1 LLIIEAHF
9 ACVNEITLRSR
20 RNRAFRNKHPFVDK
34 PQALCYKIKVNLK
47 ELLKQHAFP
56 QTVIDA
62 LTDSGIITLHPPQ
75 VEAIRRGVLD
85 HKNVVMAVPTAA
97 GKTLIAELCMLK
109 SILQDGGKALYIA
122 PLKAIAH
129 EKYHDFKKKYE
140 SLGIKIGIAT
150 GDLDSPG
157 KYLDRYQILIATA
170 EKVDSIL
177 RSKAGWLINSLSVVV
192 LDEIHF
198 INDETRGPTLEILTA
213 RIKQLKPN
221 IQILALSA
229 TISNAQE
236 IAGWLDAN
244 LALSHWRPIP
254 LKEGVYYNEK
264 IMFNNDSVRLVRE
277 DVDED
282 LHKLTMDTLRG
293 GGQVLVFVN
302 SRRSAQASARE
313 LCHCVATIL
322 KDEEKKILN
331 ELALEISEDH
341 SATKVCKKLAEIVKG
356 GCAFHHA
363 GLTPKQR
370 HLIEDHFKR
379 NIIKVICSTP
389 TLAAGVNLPARRAI
403 IRDCKRYASGLGSV
417 YISTAEYKQCAGRA
431 GRPQYDEYGEAVLM
445 AKSLSEQNTL
455 FERFV
460 LSKPEPVTSKLGSE
474 AALRIHILSSIAA
487 GYVHDINSMF
497 DFLNHTFLSYQRQGA
512 NLVSLVS
519 DIFDF
524 LHKNGFIDKSG
535 FKYFTTPFG
544 STTSRLYIDPMT
556 SLTLR
561 EGLTKIHNGKSFS
574 TYGLLHM
581 LTCCPDSELL
591 SVGKSDYEEL
601 ESLSQKIEDE
611 LILTPNDL
619 PVLQDVYTFYATL
632 KTMWLWSRWIEE
644 DKEESMC
651 DDFNIGPGDIYRHME
666 SAGWL
671 LHAAGQIADLL
682 HYKKMTFDL
691 EALRLRIRYGIKEE
705 LLELA
710 ALEGVGRV
718 RARMLFKHGYH
729 KLADL
734 KPATAAHLAS
744 IKTIGKSLA
753 ESIVHQIHH
762 PAPKGFSAKKYAFTQ
777 DEIATPIAE
786 INEVWTD

>member
-1 LLIIEAHF
+1 M
-9 ACVNEITLRSR
+9 
-20 RNRAFRNKHPFVDK
+20 
-34 PQALCYKIKVNLK
+34 NLK
-47 ELLKQHAFP
+47 ELLTGHAFP
-56 QTVIDA
+56 QTVIDV
-62 LTDSGIITLHPPQ
+62 LTASGITTLHPPQ
-75 VEAIRRGVLD
+75 AEAIRKGVLD
-85 HKNVVMAVPTAA
+85 KKNVVMAVPTAA

-122 PLKAIAH
+122 PLKALAS

-177 RSKAGWLINSLSVVV
+177 RSKAGWLINSLSVIV

-198 INDETRGPTLEILTA
+198 IDDESRGPTLEILTA
-213 RIKQLKPN
+213 RIKQLKPD

-236 IAGWLDAN
+236 IAGWLNAN

-254 LKEGVYYNEK
+254 LKEGVYFNEK
-264 IMFNNDSVRLVRE
+264 IMFNNDSIRLVKE
-277 DVDED
+277 EADED
-282 LHKLTMDTLRG
+282 LNKLVMDTLRG

-302 SRRSAQASARE
+302 SRRSAQAAARE
-313 LCHCVATIL
+313 LCHSVTALI
-322 KDEEKKILN
+322 KPEDKKILN
-331 ELALEISEDH
+331 DLANEISEDH
-341 SATKVCKKLAEIVKG
+341 SATKVCKKLADIVRA

-417 YISTAEYKQCAGRA
+417 YISTSEYKQCAGRA
-431 GRPQYDEYGEAVLM
+431 GRPQYDDYGEAVLM

-455 FERFV
+455 YERFI

-497 DFLNHTFLSYQRQGA
+497 DFLNHTFLSYQKQGV
-512 NLVSLVS
+512 NLVSLVG
-519 DIFDF
+519 DIFEY

-544 STTSRLYIDPMT
+544 NTTSRLYIDPMT
-556 SLTLR
+556 SLILR
-561 EGLTKIHNGKSFS
+561 EGLTKIHEGKSFS

-581 LTCCPDSELL
+581 LTCCPDSEMLN
-591 SVGKSDYEEL
+591 VGKSDYEEL
-601 ESLSQKIEDE
+601 ESLAHKIEDE
-611 LILTPNDL
+611 LIVTPNDL
-619 PVLQDVYTFYATL
+619 PELQDVYTYYATL
-632 KTMWLWSRWIEE
+632 KTMWLWSRWIDEE
-644 DKEESMC
+644 KEETMC
-651 DDFNIGPGDIYRHME
+651 DDFNVGPGDIYRHVE

-671 LHAAGQIADLL
+671 LHAAGMIAELL

-691 EALRLRIRYGIKEE
+691 EALRLRVRYGIKEE
-705 LLELA
+705 LLNLA
-710 ALEGVGRV
+710 SLEGVGRI
-718 RARMLFKHGYH
+718 RARILFKHGYH
-729 KLADL
+729 TLDDL
-734 KPATAAHLAS
+734 KPATASHLAS

-753 ESIVHQIHH
+753 DSIVQQIHH
-762 PAPKGFSAKKYAFTQ
+762 PDPKRFTSKRYSPVEADNQ
-777 DEIATPIAE
+777 PIAE
-786 INEVWTD
+786 ITEVWTD

>member
-1 LLIIEAHF
+1 M
-9 ACVNEITLRSR
+9 
-20 RNRAFRNKHPFVDK
+20 D
-34 PQALCYKIKVNLK
+34 LK
-47 ELLKQHAFP
+47 ELLNKYAFP
-56 QTVIDA
+56 QTVIDVLTADGITA
-62 LTDSGIITLHPPQ
+62 LYPTQD
-75 VEAIRRGVLD
+75 EAIRKGVLD
-85 HKNVVMAVPTAA
+85 KKNVVMAVPTAS

-109 SILQDGGKALYIA
+109 SILQDGGRALYIA
-122 PLKAIAH
+122 PLKALAS

-140 SLGIKIGIAT
+140 SLGVKIGIAT
-150 GDLDSPG
+150 GDLDSPS

-177 RSKAGWLINSLSVVV
+177 RRKADWLINSLSVVV

-198 INDETRGPTLEILTA
+198 INDEGRGPTLEILTA
-213 RIKQLKPN
+213 RIKQLKPD

-229 TISNAQE
+229 TISNAGE
-236 IAGWLDAN
+236 IAGWLGAG

-254 LKEGVYYNEK
+254 LKEGVYFNDK
-264 IMFNNDSVRLVRE
+264 IMFDNDSIRLIKE
-277 DVDED
+277 DESED
-282 LHKLTMDTLRG
+282 LNKLTMDTLRG

-302 SRRSAQASARE
+302 ARRSAQAAARE
-313 LCHCVATIL
+313 LCSSVVTIL
-322 KDEEKKILN
+322 KGEEKKILN
-331 ELALEISEDH
+331 DLAREISEDH
-341 SATKVCKKLAEIVKG
+341 SATKVCQKLAQAVG
-356 GCAFHHA
+356 SGCAFHHA

-370 HLIEDHFKR
+370 HLIEDHFKK

-431 GRPQYDEYGEAVLM
+431 GRPQYDDYGEAVLV
-445 AKSLSEQNTL
+445 AKSLSEQNAL
-455 FERFV
+455 FEKFI
-460 LSKPEPVTSKLGSE
+460 LAKPEPVTSKLGCE
-474 AALRIHILSSIAA
+474 AALRIHILSSISS
-487 GYVHDINSMF
+487 GYVHDIKSMF
-497 DFLNHTFLSYQRQGA
+497 DFLNHTFLSYQHQEA
-512 NLVSLVS
+512 NLVSLVG

-524 LHKNGFIDKSG
+524 LHQNGFIDKSG

-544 STTSRLYIDPMT
+544 NTTSRLYIDPMT

-561 EGLTKIHNGKSFS
+561 EGLNKIHNGKSFS
-574 TYGLLHM
+574 IYGLLHM

-591 SVGKSDYEEL
+591 SVSKSDSEEL
-601 ESLSQKIEDE
+601 ENLSQKIEDE

-619 PVLQDVYTFYATL
+619 PMLQDVYTFYATL
-632 KTMWLWSRWIEE
+632 KTMWLWSRWIDE

-671 LHAAGQIADLL
+671 LHAAGQIAQML
-682 HYKKMTFDL
+682 HYNKMTFDL
-691 EALRLRIRYGIKEE
+691 ENLRLRIRYGIKEE

-710 ALEGVGRV
+710 SLEGVGRV
-718 RARMLFKHGYH
+718 RARILFKHGYH
-729 KLADL
+729 TLADL
-734 KPATAAHLAS
+734 KPVSADHLAS

-753 ESIVHQIHH
+753 QSIVRQIHE
-762 PAPKGFSAKKYAFTQ
+762 PRPKPFSAKPRSFAQADT
-777 DEIATPIAE
+777 EPVAE

>member
-1 LLIIEAHF
+1 
-9 ACVNEITLRSR
+9 
-20 RNRAFRNKHPFVDK
+20 
-34 PQALCYKIKVNLK
+34 VNLK
-47 ELLKQHAFP
+47 ELLIQHAFP
-56 QTVIDA
+56 QTVIDV
-62 LTDSGIITLHPPQ
+62 LTESGIRDLHPPQ
-75 VEAIRRGVLD
+75 AEAIRKGVLD
-85 HKNVVMAVPTAA
+85 GKNVVMAVPTAA

-109 SILQDGGKALYIA
+109 SILQKNGKALYIA
-122 PLKAIAH
+122 PLKALAS

-150 GDLDSPG
+150 GDLDSPS

-170 EKVDSIL
+170 EKVDSLL
-177 RSKAGWLINSLSVVV
+177 RSKAGWLINSLSVIV

-198 INDETRGPTLEILTA
+198 IDDESRGPTLEILTA
-213 RIKQLKPN
+213 RMKQLKPD

-236 IAGWLDAN
+236 LAGWLNAN
-244 LALSHWRPIP
+244 LAFSTWRPIP
-254 LKEGVYYNEK
+254 LKEGVYFNER
-264 IMFNNDSVRLVRE
+264 IMFDNDSIRLVKE
-277 DVDED
+277 DVDDD
-282 LHKLTMDTLRG
+282 LSKLVMDTLRG
-293 GGQVLVFVN
+293 EGQVLVFVN
-302 SRRSAQASARE
+302 SRRSAQAAARE
-313 LCHCVATIL
+313 LCPAVITLL
-322 KDEEKKILN
+322 KPEEKKILN
-331 ELALEISEDH
+331 DLAHEISEDH
-341 SATKVCKKLAEIVKG
+341 SATKVCKKLAEIVKA

-417 YISTAEYKQCAGRA
+417 YISVGEYKQCAGRA
-431 GRPQYDEYGEAVLM
+431 GRPQYDDSGEAVLM

-455 FERFV
+455 FERFIM
-460 LSKPEPVTSKLGSE
+460 SKPEPVTSKLGSE

-487 GYVHDINSMF
+487 GYVHDLNSMF

-512 NLVSLVS
+512 NMLSLVG
-519 DIFDF
+519 DIFDY

-544 STTSRLYIDPMT
+544 NMTSRLYIDPMT
-556 SLTLR
+556 SLILR
-561 EGLTKIHNGKSFS
+561 EGLTKIHEGKSFS

-581 LTCCPDSELL
+581 LTCCPDSEMLN
-591 SVGKSDYEEL
+591 VGKADYEEL

-611 LILTPNDL
+611 LIITPNKL
-619 PVLQDVYTFYATL
+619 PMLQDVYTYYATL
-632 KTMWLWSRWIEE
+632 KTMWLWSRWIDEE
-644 DKEESMC
+644 KEEVMC
-651 DDFNIGPGDIYRHME
+651 DEFNVGPGDIYRHVE

-671 LHAAGQIADLL
+671 LYAAGMIAELL

-691 EALRLRIRYGIKEE
+691 EALRLRVRYGIKEE

-729 KLADL
+729 NISDL
-734 KPATAAHLAS
+734 KPATAEHLAS

-753 ESIVHQIHH
+753 QSIVTQIHH
-762 PAPKGFSAKKYAFTQ
+762 PTKKAFTAKKHSFTQ
-777 DEIATPIAE
+777 DEIEPVAE

>member
-1 LLIIEAHF
+1 M
-9 ACVNEITLRSR
+9 
-20 RNRAFRNKHPFVDK
+20 D
-34 PQALCYKIKVNLK
+34 LK
-47 ELLKQHAFP
+47 ELLNRHSFP
-56 QTVIDA
+56 QTFIDA
-62 LTDSGIITLHPPQ
+62 LTASGIITLHPPQ
-75 VEAIRRGVLD
+75 AEAIRKGVLD
-85 HKNVVMAVPTAA
+85 KKNVVMAMPTAA

-109 SILQDGGKALYIA
+109 SILQDNGKALYIA
-122 PLKAIAH
+122 PLKALAS
-129 EKYHDFKKKYE
+129 EKYHDFKQKYE
-140 SLGIKIGIAT
+140 PLGIKIGIAT
-150 GDLDSPG
+150 GDLDSPS

-170 EKVDSIL
+170 EKVDSLL
-177 RSKAGWLINSLSVVV
+177 RSKAGWLINSLSVIV

-198 INDETRGPTLEILTA
+198 INDESRGPTLEILTA
-213 RIKQLKPN
+213 RIKQLKPD

-236 IAGWLDAN
+236 IAGWLNAN

-254 LKEGVYYNEK
+254 LKEGVYFNEQ
-264 IMFNNDSVRLVRE
+264 IMFNNDSIRLVKE
-277 DVDED
+277 EAHED
-282 LHKLTMDTLRG
+282 LNKLTTDTLRG

-313 LCHCVATIL
+313 LCPSVAPLL
-322 KDEEKKILN
+322 KSEEKQILADLSN
-331 ELALEISEDH
+331 EIAQDH
-341 SATKVCKKLAEIVKG
+341 SATKVCKKLADIVRS

-431 GRPQYDEYGEAVLM
+431 GRPQYDDYGEAVLM
-445 AKSLSEQNTL
+445 AKSLSEQNAL
-455 FERFV
+455 FDRFV

-487 GYVHDINSMF
+487 GYVHDISSMF
-497 DFLNHTFLSYQRQGA
+497 DFLNHTFLSYQKQGVD
-512 NLVSLVS
+512 LVSLVS
-519 DIFDF
+519 EIFDY

-544 STTSRLYIDPMT
+544 NTTSRLYIDPMT
-556 SLTLR
+556 SLILR
-561 EGLTKIHNGKSFS
+561 EGLTKIHEGKSFS

-601 ESLSQKIEDE
+601 ESLAHKIEDE
-611 LILTPNDL
+611 LIITPNDL
-619 PVLQDVYTFYATL
+619 PELQDVYTYYSTL
-632 KTMWLWSRWIEE
+632 KTMWLWSRWIDEE
-644 DKEESMC
+644 KEETMC
-651 DDFNIGPGDIYRHME
+651 DDFNVGPGDIYRHVE

-671 LHAAGQIADLL
+671 LYAAGMVAELL

-691 EALRLRIRYGIKEE
+691 EALRLRVRYGIKEE

-710 ALEGVGRV
+710 ALEGVGRI

-729 KLADL
+729 TLADL
-734 KPATAAHLAS
+734 KPATASHLAS

-753 ESIVHQIHH
+753 DSIVQQIHH
-762 PAPKGFSAKKYAFTQ
+762 PAPKRFAPKPHSFTHV
-777 DEIATPIAE
+777 DTTPVGEIT
-786 INEVWTD
+786 EVWTD

>member
-1 LLIIEAHF
+1 M
-9 ACVNEITLRSR
+9 
-20 RNRAFRNKHPFVDK
+20 
-34 PQALCYKIKVNLK
+34 NLK
-47 ELLKQHAFP
+47 DLLNQYAFP
-56 QTVIDA
+56 QTVIDV
-62 LTDSGIITLHPPQ
+62 LTASGITTLYPPQ
-75 VEAIRRGVLD
+75 VEAIRKGVLD
-85 HKNVVMAVPTAA
+85 KKNVVLSVPTAA

-122 PLKAIAH
+122 PLKALAS
-129 EKYHDFKKKYE
+129 EKYHDFRKKYE
-140 SLGIKIGIAT
+140 PLGIKIGIAT
-150 GDLDSPG
+150 GDLDSPSR
-157 KYLDRYQILIATA
+157 YLDRYQILIATA

-177 RSKAGWLINSLSVVV
+177 RAKAGWLINSLSVVV

-198 INDETRGPTLEILTA
+198 INDESRGPTLEILTA
-213 RIKQLKPN
+213 RIKQLKPT

-229 TISNAQE
+229 TISNASE
-236 IAGWLDAN
+236 IAEWLDAN

-254 LKEGVYYNEK
+254 LKEGVYYNER
-264 IMFNNDSVRLVRE
+264 IRFDNDSIRLVKE
-277 DVDED
+277 DCDED
-282 LHKLTMDTLRG
+282 LNKLTMDTLRG
-293 GGQVLVFVN
+293 EGQVLVFVN
-302 SRRSAQASARE
+302 SRRSAQAAARE
-313 LCHCVATIL
+313 LCSCVHTLL

-331 ELALEISEDH
+331 ELANEISEDH
-341 SATKVCKKLAEIVKG
+341 SATKVCKKLAEIVKC

-370 HLIEDHFKR
+370 YLVEDHFKR

-403 IRDCKRYASGLGSV
+403 IRDCKRYASGLGSM

-431 GRPQYDEYGEAVLM
+431 GRPQYDDHGEAVLM
-445 AKSLSEQNTL
+445 AKSLSEQNAL

-460 LSKPEPVTSKLGSE
+460 LARPEPVTSKLGSE
-474 AALRIHILSSIAA
+474 AALRIHVLSSIAA
-487 GYVHDINSMF
+487 GYVHDLNSMF
-497 DFLNHTFLSYQRQGA
+497 DFLNHTFLSYQRQGSH
-512 NLVSLVS
+512 LVELVG
-519 DIFDF
+519 DIFEF

-544 STTSRLYIDPMT
+544 ATTSRLYIDPMT

-561 EGLTKIHNGKSFS
+561 EGLTKIHSGKSFS

-601 ESLSQKIEDE
+601 ESFSQKIEDE

-619 PVLQDVYTFYATL
+619 PMLQDVYTFYATL

-651 DDFNIGPGDIYRHME
+651 DDFNVGPGDIYRHVE

-671 LHAAGQIADLL
+671 LHAAGQIAELL
-682 HYKKMTFDL
+682 HHKRITFDL

-710 ALEGVGRV
+710 SLEGVGRI

-734 KPATAAHLAS
+734 KPSTAAHLAG

-753 ESIVHQIHH
+753 ESIVQQIHH
-762 PAPKGFSAKKYAFTQ
+762 PAPKRFATKKQTFTQ
-777 DEIATPIAE
+777 DEIEPVAE
-786 INEVWTD
+786 INEIWTD

>member
-1 LLIIEAHF
+1 M
-9 ACVNEITLRSR
+9 
-20 RNRAFRNKHPFVDK
+20 D
-34 PQALCYKIKVNLK
+34 LK
-47 ELLKQHAFP
+47 ELLTKYNFP
-56 QTVIDA
+56 QSVADI
-62 LTDSGIITLHPPQ
+62 LINSGITTLHPPQ
-75 VEAIRRGVLD
+75 AEAIRKGVLD
-85 HKNVVMAVPTAA
+85 KKNVVMAVPTAA

-109 SILQDGGKALYIA
+109 SIMQDGGKALYIA
-122 PLKAIAH
+122 PLKALAS
-129 EKYHDFKKKYE
+129 EKYNDFKKKYE

-150 GDLDSPG
+150 GDLDSPS

-177 RSKAGWLINSLSVVV
+177 RSKAGWLINSLSVIV

-198 INDETRGPTLEILTA
+198 IDDESRGPTLEILTA
-213 RIKQLKPN
+213 RIKQLKPD

-264 IMFNNDSVRLVRE
+264 IMFNNDSIRLVKE
-277 DVDED
+277 EADED
-282 LHKLTMDTLRG
+282 LNKLVMDTLRG
-293 GGQVLVFVN
+293 AGQVLVFVN
-302 SRRSAQASARE
+302 SRRSAQAAARE
-313 LCHCVATIL
+313 LCRDVVTIL
-322 KDEEKKILN
+322 KPEEKKILD
-331 ELALEISEDH
+331 ELADEISEDH
-341 SATKVCKKLAEIVKG
+341 SATKVCKKLADIVRA

-417 YISTAEYKQCAGRA
+417 YISVGEYKQCAGRA
-431 GRPQYDEYGEAVLM
+431 GRPQYDDYGEAVLM

-455 FERFV
+455 FERFI

-474 AALRIHILSSIAA
+474 SALRIHILSSIAA
-487 GYVHDINSMF
+487 GYVHDITSMF
-497 DFLNHTFLSYQRQGA
+497 DFLNHTFLSYQKQGVD
-512 NLVSLVS
+512 LVSLVGN
-519 DIFDF
+519 IFEY

-544 STTSRLYIDPMT
+544 NTTSRLYIDPMT
-556 SLTLR
+556 SLVLR
-561 EGLTKIHNGKSFS
+561 EGLTKIHEGKSFS
-574 TYGLLHM
+574 TFGLLHM
-581 LTCCPDSELL
+581 LTCCPDSEMLN
-591 SVGKSDYEEL
+591 VGKSDYEEL
-601 ESLSQKIEDE
+601 ESLANKIEDE
-611 LILTPNDL
+611 LIIGPNDL
-619 PVLQDVYTFYATL
+619 PELQDVYTYYATL

-644 DKEESMC
+644 EKEETMC
-651 DDFNIGPGDIYRHME
+651 DDFNVGPGDIYRHVE

-671 LHAAGQIADLL
+671 LHAAGMIAELL

-691 EALRLRIRYGIKEE
+691 EALRLRVRYGIKEE

-710 ALEGVGRV
+710 ALEGVGRI
-718 RARMLFKHGYH
+718 RARMLFKHGYYT
-729 KLADL
+729 LADL

-753 ESIVHQIHH
+753 ESIVQQIHN
-762 PAPKGFSAKKYAFTQ
+762 PRPKRFAPKPHSFTHV
-777 DEIATPIAE
+777 DTDPVAE
-786 INEVWTD
+786 ITEVWTD

>member
-1 LLIIEAHF
+1 M
-9 ACVNEITLRSR
+9 
-20 RNRAFRNKHPFVDK
+20 
-34 PQALCYKIKVNLK
+34 NLK
-47 ELLKQHAFP
+47 ELLLQHAFP
-56 QTVIDA
+56 QAVIDT
-62 LTDSGIITLHPPQ
+62 LTASGITNLHPPQ
-75 VEAIRRGVLD
+75 AEAIRKGVLD
-85 HKNVVMAVPTAA
+85 KKNVVMAVPTAA

-109 SILQDGGKALYIA
+109 SILQHGGKALYIA
-122 PLKAIAH
+122 PLKALAS

-150 GDLDSPG
+150 GDLDSPS

-170 EKVDSIL
+170 EKVDSLL
-177 RSKAGWLINSLSVVV
+177 RSKAGWLINSLSVIV

-198 INDETRGPTLEILTA
+198 IDDESRGPTLEILTA
-213 RIKQLKPN
+213 RIKQLKPD

-236 IAGWLDAN
+236 VAGWLDAN
-244 LALSHWRPIP
+244 LAFSTWRPIP
-254 LKEGVYYNEK
+254 LKEGVYFNER
-264 IMFNNDSVRLVRE
+264 IMFNNDSIRLVKE
-277 DVDED
+277 DVDDD
-282 LHKLTMDTLRG
+282 LSKLVMDTLRG
-293 GGQVLVFVN
+293 DGQVLVFVN
-302 SRRSAQASARE
+302 SRRSAQAAARE
-313 LCHCVATIL
+313 LCPAVVTL
-322 KDEEKKILN
+322 LNPEEKKALN
-331 ELALEISEDH
+331 ELANEISEDH
-341 SATKVCKKLAEIVKG
+341 SATKVCKKLAEIVKA

-370 HLIEDHFKR
+370 HLIEDYFKR

-417 YISTAEYKQCAGRA
+417 YISVGEYKQCAGRA
-431 GRPQYDEYGEAVLM
+431 GRPQYDDSGEAVLM

-455 FERFV
+455 FERFI

-474 AALRIHILSSIAA
+474 SALRIHVLSSIAA
-487 GYVHDINSMF
+487 GYVHDLNSMF

-512 NLVSLVS
+512 NMVSLVGE
-519 DIFDF
+519 IFDY

-544 STTSRLYIDPMT
+544 NTTSRLYIDPMT
-556 SLTLR
+556 SLILR
-561 EGLTKIHNGKSFS
+561 EGLTKIHEGKSFS

-591 SVGKSDYEEL
+591 NVGKTDYEEL
-601 ESLSQKIEDE
+601 ESLGQKLEDE
-611 LILTPNDL
+611 LIITPNNL
-619 PVLQDVYTFYATL
+619 PMLQDVYMHYSTL
-632 KTMWLWSRWIEE
+632 KTMWLWSRWIDE
-644 DKEESMC
+644 DKEETMC
-651 DDFNIGPGDIYRHME
+651 DDFNIGPGDIYRHVE

-671 LHAAGQIADLL
+671 LYAAGMVAELL
-682 HYKKMTFDL
+682 HYKKMTFEL
-691 EALRLRIRYGIKEE
+691 EALRLRVRYGIKAE

-718 RARMLFKHGYH
+718 RARMLFKHGYQT
-729 KLADL
+729 LVDL
-734 KPATAAHLAS
+734 KPATAEHLAS

-753 ESIVHQIHH
+753 QNIVTQIHH
-762 PAPKGFSAKKYAFTQ
+762 PTKKAFTPKKHAFTQ
-777 DEIATPIAE
+777 DEIEPIAE

>member
-1 LLIIEAHF
+1 MDLKDLLI
-9 ACVNEITLRSR
+9 
-20 RNRAFRNKHPFVDK
+20 K
-34 PQALCYKIKVNLK
+34 Y
-47 ELLKQHAFP
+47 AFP
-56 QTVIDA
+56 QTVIDIFKA
-62 LTDSGIITLHPPQ
+62 EGITTLYPPQ
-75 VEAIRRGVLD
+75 AEAIRQGVLD
-85 HKNVVMAVPTAA
+85 KKNVVMAVPTAA

-109 SILQDGGKALYIA
+109 SILQNDGRALYIV
-122 PLKAIAH
+122 PLKALAS

-140 SLGIKIGIAT
+140 PLGIKIGIAT
-150 GDLDSPG
+150 GDLDSPS

-177 RSKAGWLINSLSVVV
+177 RSKAGWLINSLSVIV

-198 INDETRGPTLEILTA
+198 IDDEARGPTLEILTA
-213 RIKQLKPN
+213 RIKQLKPD

-236 IAGWLDAN
+236 ITGWLGAR

-264 IMFNNDSVRLVRE
+264 IMFNNDSIRIVKE

-282 LHKLTMDTLRG
+282 LSKLTMDTLRG
-293 GGQVLVFVN
+293 DGQVLVFVN

-313 LCHCVATIL
+313 LCPCVITVL
-322 KDEEKKILN
+322 NDEEKKILN
-331 ELALEISEDH
+331 DLSQEISEDH
-341 SATKVCKKLAEIVKG
+341 SATKVCKKLAEIVKC

-431 GRPQYDEYGEAVLM
+431 GRPQYDDYGEAVLM

-455 FERFV
+455 FDKFI
-460 LSKPEPVTSKLGSE
+460 LAKPEPVTSKLGSE

-497 DFLNHTFLSYQRQGA
+497 DFLNHTFLSYQRQGL
-512 NLVSLVS
+512 NLVGLVS
-519 DIFDF
+519 DIFEF
-524 LHKNGFIDKSG
+524 LHQNGFIDKSG
-535 FKYFTTPFG
+535 FRYFTTPFG
-544 STTSRLYIDPMT
+544 NTTSRLYIDPMT

-561 EGLTKIHNGKSFS
+561 EGLTKIHQGKSFS

-581 LTCCPDSELL
+581 LTCCPDSEML

-601 ESLSQKIEDE
+601 ENLSQKIEDE
-611 LILTPNDL
+611 LILTPDDL
-619 PVLQDVYTFYATL
+619 PVLQDVYTYYATL

-651 DDFNIGPGDIYRHME
+651 DDFNIGPGDIYRHVE

-671 LHAAGQIADLL
+671 LHAAGMIADLL

-691 EALRLRIRYGIKEE
+691 EALRLRVRYGIKEE
-705 LLELA
+705 LLGLA

-729 KLADL
+729 TLADL
-734 KPATAAHLAS
+734 KPASANHLAA

-753 ESIVHQIHH
+753 QSIVHQIHN
-762 PAPKGFSAKKYAFTQ
+762 PSPKRFTAKKAFPM
-777 DEIATPIAE
+777 ESATEPVAE

>member
-1 LLIIEAHF
+1 M
-9 ACVNEITLRSR
+9 
-20 RNRAFRNKHPFVDK
+20 D
-34 PQALCYKIKVNLK
+34 LK
-47 ELLKQHAFP
+47 ELLEKHSFP
-56 QTVIDA
+56 QDFINAVTLNGDI
-62 LTDSGIITLHPPQ
+62 TTLHPPQ
-75 VEAIRRGVLD
+75 AEAIRKGVLD
-85 HKNVVMAVPTAA
+85 KKSVVMAVPTAA
-97 GKTLIAELCMLK
+97 GKTLVAELCMLK
-109 SILQDGGKALYIA
+109 SILQHEGKALYIA
-122 PLKAIAH
+122 PLKALAS
-129 EKYHDFKKKYE
+129 EKYHEFKKKYE
-140 SLGIKIGIAT
+140 PLGIKVGIAT
-150 GDLDSPG
+150 GDLDSPS

-177 RSKAGWLINSLSVVV
+177 RSKGTWLINSLSVIV

-198 INDETRGPTLEILTA
+198 IDDESRGPTLEILTA
-213 RIKQLKPN
+213 RIKQMKPD

-236 IAGWLDAN
+236 IAGWLQAN

-254 LKEGVYYNEK
+254 LKEGVY
-264 IMFNNDSVRLVRE
+264 FNNRIFFNDDGVRLVRE
-277 DVDED
+277 EED
-282 LHKLTMDTLRG
+282 QELNKLTMDTLRG

-302 SRRSAQASARE
+302 SRRSAQAAARE
-313 LCHCVATIL
+313 LTPSVVPIL
-322 KDEEKKILN
+322 KPEEKAILN
-331 ELALEISEDH
+331 EVSKEISEDH

-417 YISTAEYKQCAGRA
+417 YISTSEYKQCAGRA
-431 GRPQYDEYGEAVLM
+431 GRPQYDDYGEAVLM
-445 AKSLSEQNTL
+445 AKSLSEQNAL
-455 FERFV
+455 FDRFV
-460 LSKPEPVTSKLGSE
+460 LARPEPVSSKLGSE
-474 AALRIHILSSIAA
+474 SALRIHILASIAA

-512 NLVSLVS
+512 NLVGMVG
-519 DIFDF
+519 DIFEF
-524 LHKNGFIDKSG
+524 LHNKGFIEKSG

-544 STTSRLYIDPMT
+544 SITSRLYIDPMT
-556 SLTLR
+556 SLVLR
-561 EGLTKIHNGKSFS
+561 EGLTKIHTGKSFS
-574 TYGLLHM
+574 IYGLLHM

-591 SVGKSDYEEL
+591 NVGKSDYDEL

-611 LILTPNDL
+611 LIITPNDL
-619 PVLQDVYTFYATL
+619 SQLQDAYTYYATL
-632 KTMWLWSRWIEE
+632 KTMSLWARWIEE
-644 DKEESMC
+644 DKEEAMC
-651 DDFNIGPGDIYRHME
+651 DDFNVGPGDIYRHVE

-671 LHAAGQIADLL
+671 LHAAGMIAELL

-691 EALRLRIRYGIKEE
+691 ETLRTRMRYGIKEE

-710 ALEGVGRV
+710 SLEGVGRI
-718 RARMLFKHGYH
+718 RARILFKQGYH

-734 KPATAAHLAS
+734 KTVSADHLAG

-753 ESIVHQIHH
+753 ASIVQQIHH
-762 PAPKGFSAKKYAFTQ
+762 PVAKYSRKHAYTQ
-777 DEIATPIAE
+777 DEIDPAPQPTPE
-786 INEVWTD
+786 ITENWTD